1 MAQCQNHHD
10 LNASL
15 LSSTN
20 HHSTDSQVETTT
32 MEEHTVVTSHS
43 SSSLDGCL
51 NHNSSVGGNDAEL
64 VVPVE
69 VNVDNDN
76 DSSCEESVASSS
88 YDSSSEEE
96 EADDDD
102 DDIVDLDD
110 NDSDH
115 NGMEEDSESENS
127 DDDDDRSTASN
138 SCSSPSSHNS
148 PRVHHT
154 HTDHELFLPHDTSP
168 SFTPL
173 KFESDDDDSSSSDEE
188 EDGEDE
194 CSPMMHHRT
203 YMMENARGYR
213 PRMMLLPQSGN
224 CKSRSLSS
232 FERIPS
238 NVSDSSS
245 TEEDSSVDSHKSKDK
260 NGSTPST
267 AANTTSRPGV
277 SFNTTVAVYPV
288 FETDAYPP
296 SMISSMFTKRDELRI
311 NKLRNKREFAYDRH
325 DWRTATEEEEMEA
338 GEDGELVHPVHTMER
353 RETTVTM
360 GGGSGMHRPFLS
372 SSPSSWQVNGGSV
385 SSVVHRAKRMRM
397 YYP

>member
-1 MAQCQNHHD
+1 
-10 LNASL
+10 
-15 LSSTN
+15 
-20 HHSTDSQVETTT
+20 

-51 NHNSSVGGNDAEL
+51 NHNSSVVGNDAEL

-188 EDGEDE
+188 EEGEDE
-194 CSPMMHHRT
+194 CLC
-203 YMMENARGYR
+203 
-213 PRMMLLPQSGN
+213 LL
-224 CKSRSLSS
+224 LSA
-232 FERIPS
+232 FLP

-288 FETDAYPP
+288 FETDAYSP

-372 SSPSSWQVNGGSV
+372 SSPASWQVNGGSA